1 MSNLDPTAVEVKRL
15 LKSCPACAGN
25 LDDHS
30 YVSFAITVASPE
42 NKERLGEFCRLLK
55 AYDWSRLRQFH
66 EFDPLLNAIEVFAIK
81 CVSGAIV
88 LLTVRN
94 PFELFDS
101 NEVLDLEVLN
111 STTGNELDSLIET
124 DKWQRL
130 AIAESAA

>member
-1 MSNLDPTAVEVKRL
+1 MSNLDATAVELRRM

-30 YVSFAITVASPE
+30 YASFAITVASPE
-42 NKERLGEFCRLLK
+42 NEERLGEFCRPLK
-55 AYDWSRLRQFH
+55 AHDWSTLAQFDD
-66 EFDPLLNAIEVFAIK
+66 FDPLLNAIEVFAVK

-101 NEVLDLEVLN
+101 NEVLDCEALD
-111 STTGNELDSLIET
+111 STTGNELESLIES

-130 AIAESAA
+130 AIADSAA

>member
-1 MSNLDPTAVEVKRL
+1 MSNLNATAVELRRM
-15 LKSCPACAGN
+15 LKSCPVCAGN

-30 YVSFAITVASPE
+30 YASFAITVASPE
-42 NKERLGEFCRLLK
+42 NKERLEEFCRLLK
-55 AYDWSRLRQFH
+55 AHDWGRLTQFDD
-66 EFDPLLNAIEVFAIK
+66 FDPLLNAIEAFAVK

-101 NEVLDLEVLN
+101 NEVLDCEALD
-111 STTGNELDSLIET
+111 STTGNEVESLIES
-124 DKWQRL
+124 DKWQSL

>member
-1 MSNLDPTAVEVKRL
+1 MSNLDATAVELRRM

-30 YVSFAITVASPE
+30 YASFAITVASPE
-42 NKERLGEFCRLLK
+42 NEERLGEFCRLLK
-55 AYDWSRLRQFH
+55 AHDWSTLAQFDD
-66 EFDPLLNAIEVFAIK
+66 FDPLLNAIEVFAVK

-101 NEVLDLEVLN
+101 NEVLDCEALD
-111 STTGNELDSLIET
+111 STTGNELESLIES

-130 AIAESAA
+130 AIADSAA

>member
-1 MSNLDPTAVEVKRL
+1 MSNLDATAIELRRM
-15 LKSCPACAGN
+15 LKSCPACPGN

-30 YVSFAITVASPE
+30 YASFATTVASPE

-55 AYDWSRLRQFH
+55 AHDWSGLTKFDD
-66 EFDPLLNAIEVFAIK
+66 FDPLLNAIEVFAIK
-81 CVSGAIV
+81 CVSGGMV

-101 NEVLDLEVLN
+101 CEVLDCETLD
-111 STTGNELDSLIET
+111 STTGNEVESLIES

-130 AIAESAA
+130 AITESAA